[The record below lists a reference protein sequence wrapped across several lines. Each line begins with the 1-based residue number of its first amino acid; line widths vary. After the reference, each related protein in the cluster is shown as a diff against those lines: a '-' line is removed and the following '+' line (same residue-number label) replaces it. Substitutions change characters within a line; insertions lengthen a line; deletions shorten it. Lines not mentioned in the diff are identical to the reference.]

1 MTCSKNLKD
10 VSCSVVDASR
20 RVFADDA
27 TIVACCSVGFGS
39 ENRDTPPDADPQPAH
54 LRVLPFSEPRGR
66 FTHQGGRK
74 GTSAMLTRCL
84 PPYTLDL
91 VVFTFKVVW
100 EGRFQA
106 WFLFFDGARCDIAS
120 LSLHGIG

>member
-1 MTCSKNLKD
+1 
-10 VSCSVVDASR
+10 
-20 RVFADDA
+20 
-27 TIVACCSVGFGS
+27 
-39 ENRDTPPDADPQPAH
+39 
-54 LRVLPFSEPRGR
+54 
-66 FTHQGGRK
+66 
-74 GTSAMLTRCL
+74 MLTQCL
-84 PPYTLDL
+84 PPYTLDS